1 MSYHRFFNQRCTDPV
16 AAVAAIK
23 NVATRAAQRYKQFY
37 ILDYNLIDDELADA
51 RAARVE
57 LEIVNPGISG
67 IVGRMLGGHQVAA
80 NAAFVAGLVSGPFI
94 YAALTGG
101 FPAVTIAAPWPVVI
115 AAGLLVGF
123 GTRMGSG
130 CTSGHGI
137 LGLARFS
144 KRSLAATLAFLAAGI
159 ITATAM
165 GAFR

>member
-1 MSYHRFFNQRCTDPV
+1 MTPYWPSLFGGMLLGLS
-16 AAVAAIK
+16 AV
-23 NVATRAAQRYKQFY
+23 
-37 ILDYNLIDDELADA
+37 ILILLNGRIA
-51 RAARVE
+51 
-57 LEIVNPGISG
+57 GISG

-94 YAALTGG
+94 YAAFTGG

-159 ITATAM
+159 ITTTAM
-165 GAFR
+165 GVLR

>member
-1 MSYHRFFNQRCTDPV
+1 MTPYWPSLFGGMLLGFS
-16 AAVAAIK
+16 AV
-23 NVATRAAQRYKQFY
+23 
-37 ILDYNLIDDELADA
+37 ILILLNGRIA
-51 RAARVE
+51 
-57 LEIVNPGISG
+57 GISG

-80 NAAFVAGLVSGPFI
+80 NAAFVAGLVSGPFM

-144 KRSLAATLAFLAAGI
+144 KRSLAATLAFLVAGV